1 MARCSTLPPVTEQ
14 GSDPSV
20 QAARE
25 RISALDSEL
34 VALLNQRLAV
44 VRELHGYKRA
54 QGYPMVDPARE
65 QRLLD
70 ALVASNPGP
79 IADDEL
85 RELWASLL
93 ALLTREAARLLDE
106 AG

>member
-1 MARCSTLPPVTEQ
+1 VSDQ
-14 GSDPSV
+14 GSDPVV

-25 RISALDSEL
+25 RISAVDGEL
-34 VALLNQRLAV
+34 VSLLNERLEL
-44 VRELHGYKRA
+44 VRELHAHKRA
-54 QGYPMVDPARE
+54 QGYAMVDPARE

-79 IADDEL
+79 LSDAEL
-85 RELWASLL
+85 RALWAGLL

-106 AG
+106 A

>member
-1 MARCSTLPPVTEQ
+1 VSQQ

-25 RISALDSEL
+25 RISALDREL
-34 VALLNQRLAV
+34 LALLNERLEI
-44 VRELHGYKRA
+44 VRELHAYKRA
-54 QGYPMVDPARE
+54 QGYPMVDPERE
-65 QRLLD
+65 ERLLD
-70 ALVASNPGP
+70 ALVASNQGP
-79 IADDEL
+79 LADAEL
-85 RELWASLL
+85 RALWTGLL

>member
-1 MARCSTLPPVTEQ
+1 VTEQ

-25 RISALDSEL
+25 RISAIDGRLL
-34 VALLNQRLAV
+34 ALLNQRLEL

-65 QRLLD
+65 TRLLD
-70 ALVASNPGP
+70 ALVAANPGP
-79 IADDEL
+79 ISGEEL
-85 RELWASLL
+85 RGLWASLL
-93 ALLTREAARLLDE
+93 ALQTREAARLLDE
-106 AG
+106 SG

>member
-1 MARCSTLPPVTEQ
+1 VTDQ
-14 GSDPSV
+14 GSDPTV

-25 RISALDSEL
+25 RISAVDREL
-34 VALLNQRLAV
+34 VSLLNERLGL
-44 VRELHGYKRA
+44 VRDLHAYKRA

-65 QRLLD
+65 ARLLD
-70 ALVASNPGP
+70 ALVATNPGP
-79 IADDEL
+79 LGDAEL

-106 AG
+106 A

>member
-1 MARCSTLPPVTEQ
+1 VSEQ

-34 VALLNQRLAV
+34 VSLLNERLEV
-44 VRELHGYKRA
+44 VRQLHAYKRA

-65 QRLLD
+65 ARLLD
-70 ALVASNPGP
+70 ALVAANPGP
-79 IADDEL
+79 ISDAEL

-106 AG
+106 G

>member
-1 MARCSTLPPVTEQ
+1 
-14 GSDPSV
+14 
-20 QAARE
+20 
-25 RISALDSEL
+25 
-34 VALLNQRLAV
+34 
-44 VRELHGYKRA
+44 
-54 QGYPMVDPARE
+54 MVDPERE
-65 QRLLD
+65 ARLLD

-79 IADDEL
+79 IADAEL